1 MKTKFTSILKV
12 KDLEVTKVENEISK
26 KRNEK
31 RVLEKRLALSLE
43 EITQVKTPTTGTIF
57 QMQSSQFQINT
68 LRSTQKIILQDIENI
83 NQNIKLL
90 EQKYK
95 EAMLE
100 YEKVNHLHS
109 IEVEEVLKE
118 RKKQEAKDMDEIA
131 NQLFTR
137 KNKKEER

>member
-12 KDLEVTKVENEISK
+12 RDLEVTKVENEISK
-26 KRNEK
+26 QKANK
-31 RVLEKRLALSLE
+31 RVLNQKLIDSKE
-43 EITQVKTPTTGTIF
+43 EIYGIKTPSTGTIL

-68 LRSTQKIILQDIENI
+68 LRSTQKLILQDIENI
-83 NQNIKLL
+83 NLKIKLL

-100 YEKVNHLHS
+100 YEKIKHLHS
-109 IEVEEVLKE
+109 IEVEKILAKLKQ
-118 RKKQEAKDMDEIA
+118 QEAKDMDEIA

-137 KNKKEER
+137 KNKKED

>member
-12 KDLEVTKVENEISK
+12 KDLEVKKVENEISK
-26 KRNEK
+26 KQNEK
-31 RVLEKRLALSLE
+31 RVLEKKLALSLQ
-43 EITQVKTPTTGTIF
+43 EITQVKTPTIGTIF

-68 LRSTQKIILQDIENI
+68 LRSIQKLILQDIEDI

-100 YEKVNHLHS
+100 YEKINHLHS
-109 IEVEEVLKE
+109 LAVEKVVKELK
-118 RKKQEAKDMDEIA
+118 RQESKDMDEIA